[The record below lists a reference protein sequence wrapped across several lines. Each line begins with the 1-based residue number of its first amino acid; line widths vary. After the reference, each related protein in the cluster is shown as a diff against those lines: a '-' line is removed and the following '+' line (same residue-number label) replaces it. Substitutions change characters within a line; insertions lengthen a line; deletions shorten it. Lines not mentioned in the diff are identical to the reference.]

1 MGCEA
6 PKDDVEQIICDVHD
20 AEQQAM
26 IDSAILWVYESSRSE
41 RAEIG
46 SSIESSQISID
57 KVQETTEY
65 IGHEERLFIIEH
77 FWIPADP
84 DGFVEWVKWIQNNL
98 NQVLESEWREL
109 IEEDG
114 VVWPTTLFLIY
125 TRYYIQ
131 KYNNPEFPEAQK
143 TRLDIYSQM
152 QDYPDRNVFN
162 SDWDFVRT
170 LSVSSKPNAFDD
182 RRYWWWESFNPQEDN
197 PVDDFRPRQWTMF
210 ANWIIDGGFDT
221 TRRREANT
229 IYIEVFQWKHI
240 LSLYNEN
247 GECEL
252 VTYTSPWNASRGA
265 NGRYKINAWARTNMH
280 HMSNDLNWAP
290 MPYGINVS
298 DWNIMIHSWAWVV
311 NGDFESAW
319 CYRVA
324 LAPGSHIFTRVREMW
339 NFQLIANI

>member
-6 PKDDVEQIICDVHD
+6 TSNQVEDAINEALGLVPQSEIDVI
-20 AEQQAM
+20 
-26 IDSAILWVYESSRSE
+26 
-41 RAEIG
+41 
-46 SSIESSQISID
+46 
-57 KVQETTEY
+57 TTETQECLESQRINIEKVRNTVLS
-65 IGHEERLFIIEH
+65 IGQEERLFFID
-77 FWIPADP
+77 FFNAPADP
-84 DGFVEWVKWIQNNL
+84 DWFVSKVILIQTRL
-98 NQVLESEWREL
+98 NFPENKR
-109 IEEDG
+109 DG
-114 VVWPTTLFLIY
+114 VIGPYTLSQIY

-131 KYNNPEFPEAQK
+131 QYDNLPLAQK
-143 TRLDIYSQM
+143 TRLDIYAQM
-152 QDYPDRNVFN
+152 QDYQDRNVYN
-162 SDWDFVRT
+162 SAWEFVRT
-170 LSVSSKPNAFDD
+170 ISVSSKPNVFDD
-182 RRYWWWESFNPQEDN
+182 RRYWWWESFDPQEDN

-210 ANWIIDGGFDT
+210 ANWIIDRGFDT
-221 TRRREANT
+221 TIRREANT

-252 VTYTSPWNASRGA
+252 VTYTSPWNASRWA
-265 NGRYKINAWARTNMH
+265 NGRYNINAWTSTNLH

-324 LAPGSHIFTRVREMW
+324 LAPASYIFSRVREMW
-339 NFQLIANI
+339 NFQLVANI